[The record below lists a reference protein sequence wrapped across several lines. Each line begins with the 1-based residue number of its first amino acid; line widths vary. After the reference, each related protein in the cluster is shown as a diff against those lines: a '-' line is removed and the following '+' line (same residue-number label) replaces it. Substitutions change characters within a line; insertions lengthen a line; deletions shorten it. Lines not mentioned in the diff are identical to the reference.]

1 MKDWKNLIRRK
12 YDFKIDIGFYALGI
26 NRDFE
31 LIIDEETV
39 NAKVLYKHLKEA
51 YPDFQHSNILI
62 GLANE
67 TKFKFEELS
76 EDMTKF
82 VNSLN

>member
-1 MKDWKNLIRRK
+1 MILKLILV
-12 YDFKIDIGFYALGI
+12 FTALGI

-76 EDMTKF
+76 EDMQRF
-82 VNSLN
+82 INRLN

>member
-1 MKDWKNLIRRK
+1 MILKLILV
-12 YDFKIDIGFYALGI
+12 FTALGV

-76 EDMTKF
+76 EDMQRF
-82 VNSLN
+82 INRLN